1 MFGENNNQGEPTLN
15 SMQRNTR
22 NRQAV
27 PDRERGVVVGID
39 VSKRKMD
46 FGAFRGDECSKRHS
60 VGQDSHGLQTLR
72 DLMDDLAS
80 QGYEPWIAFEP
91 TGPYSTCLR
100 EWMISNNWHVVQVN
114 PYHVKRTKE
123 VRDNSPHKTD
133 GKDPSVIADLVWQ
146 GCYQELVSL
155 SGTYAELRAASA
167 EWASLTKK
175 RTAIR
180 NEFQGLLEVWFPEIA
195 EVFKDA
201 VCQSVRGIVRKYPT
215 VTALASARLSS
226 VRATLRKASAGRSM
240 CRSESILSAAKS
252 SMAPICGQQAR
263 HSAMVNLLDM
273 LDAVDLRRSQLLAE
287 MHQFLGTLTE
297 AGYMLSLP
305 GIGAITVSGLLGEC
319 GNIGKFKS
327 YEQLEKFLGLNLYE
341 VSSGKHKGKRHISK
355 RGRAL
360 ARCLICHIAL
370 TQTRPSSLYGQYAR
384 EMRDKG
390 KKTGEIR
397 VAVARKLLRLL
408 YAIARDCR
416 VFDPQQ
422 FITGARTEHGPVIQ
436 QGTQAQ
442 AA

>member
-1 MFGENNNQGEPTLN
+1 MH
-15 SMQRNTR
+15 RIAK
-22 NRQAV
+22 NRQVV

-39 VSKRKMD
+39 VSKRRMD
-46 FGAFRGDECSKRHS
+46 FRAFRADECSERYS
-60 VGQDSHGLQTLR
+60 VAQDSSGLQTLK
-72 DLMDDLAS
+72 DLMDDLS
-80 QGYEPWIAFEP
+80 LQGYEPWIAFEP

-100 EWMISNNWHVVQVN
+100 EWMISNRWHVVQVN

-155 SGTYAELRAASA
+155 SGTYAELRAASS

-180 NEFQGLLEVWFPEIA
+180 NEFQGLLEVWFPEMT
-195 EVFKDA
+195 ELFKNA
-201 VCQSVRGIVRKYPT
+201 ACKSVCGIVRKYPT
-215 VTALASARLSS
+215 VAALGSARLSN
-226 VRATLRKASAGRSM
+226 VRATLRKASFGRTTSKAELVVAAAGRSM
-240 CRSESILSAAKS
+240 SPSY
-252 SMAPICGQQAR
+252 GQQAR
-263 HSAMVNLLDM
+263 HSAMVNLLNM
-273 LDAVDLRRSQLLAE
+273 LDAVDLRRNQLLAE
-287 MHQFLGTLTE
+287 MHEFLADLTE
-297 AGYMLSLP
+297 AQCMLSLH
-305 GIGAITVSGLLGEC
+305 GIGPITVSGLLGEC

-341 VSSGKHKGKRHISK
+341 VSSGKHKGRRRISK

-360 ARCLICHIAL
+360 ARYLICHIAL
-370 TQTRPSSLYGQYAR
+370 MQTKSSGLYAEYAK
-384 EMRDKG
+384 EMKGKG

-422 FITGARTEHGPVIQ
+422 FFTGTRTEHGPVIQ